1 MTAYVLIW
9 LLLCRSAAEDNTEE
23 GEEAHDPV
31 VVKELTNAI
40 RSSVPFYIPDDE
52 CGTSSSTSDEDEAG
66 DGVVWPTSGVQAE
79 AYRKRM
85 LIWKNEIKGKG

>member
-31 VVKELTNAI
+31 VAKECTNAI
-40 RSSVPFYIPDDE
+40 RSSVSFYIPDDE
-52 CGTSSSTSDEDEAG
+52 CGNSSSGSDEDEAG
-66 DGVVWPTSGVQAE
+66 DGVVWPTSGGASKSVSKVNADME
-79 AYRKRM
+79 
-85 LIWKNEIKGKG
+85 E